1 MKLNREKGA
10 ALLALALTILGLKGV
25 VEGFVAPTRS
35 VRVPDVTLTRRS
47 REVLPRAYRTFT
59 AEGELGRNPFSFSEG
74 WRRTDVEPM
83 IPPPLPDVPRIYPS
97 IGAGAASV
105 EAGFIYADRSSAI
118 PPPAASQPE
127 APDAVP
133 AKDSAPKEAGR

>member
-47 REVLPRAYRTFT
+47 REVLPRAYRTYT
-59 AEGELGRNPFSFSEG
+59 AEGDPERNPFSFSVG

-97 IGAGAASV
+97 IGAGAASA
-105 EAGFIYADRSSAI
+105 EAGFIYADRPPAI
-118 PPPAASQPE
+118 APPAASPPD
-127 APDAVP
+127 APDAAP
-133 AKDSAPKEAGR
+133 AKDSVPKEAVR